1 MTSATAGSTGL
12 ADRYASALFELA
24 AAHKSLDAVATEL
37 QGLDALVAGSADFRR
52 LIGSPVIG
60 RQAQWR
66 AVEAI
71 LKASGASELTRR
83 FIGVIADNRRLFVMP
98 QIIQAYLRRV
108 ADARGETRVD
118 VTSAKPLS
126 EAQTAALTQALQQ
139 TVSKNIALTTRT
151 DPELL
156 GGLVVKVG
164 SRMVDSSLRTK
175 LKRLSLAIK
184 GVA

>member
-1 MTSATAGSTGL
+1 
-12 ADRYASALFELA
+12 LFELA
-24 AAHKSLDAVATEL
+24 VASKSLDAVATEL
-37 QGLDALVAGSADFRR
+37 QGLDAAIAASPDFRR
-52 LIGSPVIG
+52 LIASPVIG

-71 LKASGASELTRR
+71 LEAAKVGELTRR
-83 FIGVIADNRRLFVMP
+83 FIGVIAENRRLFVLP
-98 QIIQAYLRRV
+98 HIIEAYLHRV
-108 ADARGETRVD
+108 AAERGETRVE

-126 EAQTAALTQALQQ
+126 EAQTQTLTRALQQ
-139 TVSKNIALTTRT
+139 SVSKNIALTTRT
-151 DPELL
+151 DPGLL

>member
-1 MTSATAGSTGL
+1 VTSATAGSTGL

-24 AAHKSLDAVATEL
+24 AASKSLDAVAGEL
-37 QGLDALVAGSADFRR
+37 QGLDALIAESADFRR
-52 LIGSPVIG
+52 LITSPVIG

-71 LKASGASELTRR
+71 LKASAAGALTQR
-83 FIGVIADNRRLFVMP
+83 FVGVIAENRRLFALP

-108 ADARGETRVD
+108 AAERGETRVE
-118 VTSAKPLS
+118 VTSAKPLTD
-126 EAQTAALTQALQQ
+126 AQATAVLQALQKA
-139 TVSKNIALTTRT
+139 VSKNIALTTRT

-175 LKRLSLAIK
+175 LQRLSLAIK